1 MQRKNTLFDS
11 YLCTVEQIVL
21 NPNASKAQKYELA
34 LKQIKMLCEGEANL
48 IANLANITALLKET
62 FQWFW
67 VGFYIV
73 DNDELLLGPFQ
84 GPVACTRIQRG
95 KGVCGTAWTSKE
107 SILVPDVTKFRG
119 HIACNAASLSEIV
132 VPILKNNEVLAVLD
146 VDSDRLDAFDGT
158 DRKFLELLERIV
170 SALF

>member
-1 MQRKNTLFDS
+1 M
-11 YLCTVEQIVL
+11 
-21 NPNASKAQKYELA
+21 ELPG
-34 LKQIKMLCEGEANL
+34 LQ
-48 IANLANITALLKET
+48 
-62 FQWFW
+62 
-67 VGFYIV
+67 
-73 DNDELLLGPFQ
+73 
-84 GPVACTRIQRG
+84 
-95 KGVCGTAWTSKE
+95 E